1 VLVRILRPHFL
12 RWVSILPKNC
22 AAHGGHD
29 DIAHWHGVIC
39 NIGRDGRVCN
49 LIAEVAERHHS
60 EIVPISVA
68 EIALVSRPAA
78 HPRPVSVAEIA
89 LVSRPAAHPRPV
101 SVAEIAL
108 ISRPAAHRG
117 HIIISVP
124 TATASVTKVSLGSST
139 CRMTILHQVEIYG
152 TGNG

>member
-60 EIVPISVA
+60 EIVPI
-68 EIALVSRPAA
+68 R
-78 HPRPVSVAEIA
+78 VAEIA

>member
-78 HPRPVSVAEIA
+78 HPRPVSVAEF
-89 LVSRPAAHPRPV
+89 
-101 SVAEIAL
+101 AL